1 MSEQSTAVRSLEE
14 IDKELD
20 ALQQERA
27 LAIKN
32 AAKHALA
39 QVKQIIAKYGFTADQ
54 VFSETKTRAQAAPR
68 YRNPETGQTW
78 SGRGRE
84 PKWIK
89 GKDVEQF
96 RIKDSEQS

>member
-1 MSEQSTAVRSLEE
+1 MSDQTTAVRSLEE

-27 LAIKN
+27 LALKN
-32 AAKHALA
+32 EAKEALV
-39 QVKQIIAKYGFTADQ
+39 QVKQIIAKFGFTVDQ
-54 VFSETKTRAQAAPR
+54 VFRDTKVRAQAAAKFL
-68 YRNPETGQTW
+68 NPETGETW

-96 RIKDSEQS
+96 RIKDPDQS